1 MIKLIGAFMTALPEI
16 IKLIKEMQKRID
28 EEMLN
33 KKVKDDFEKIR
44 LAFKN
49 KDADMLKRIFNNK
62 L

>member
-1 MIKLIGAFMTALPEI
+1 MTALPEI